1 MTRKARKS
9 RKSRKTK
16 SRRYK
21 GGAFLAAGLG
31 KGLLKG
37 ATAGASTVGDGA
49 YKVASGVA
57 KGASFIKQKIPGL
70 GGKSKYSGDDIDLKD
85 VISVLKF
92 SFGAI
97 IMSPLYIATVLA
109 NMPLNTLHNLS
120 GKRIDDAHSDAV
132 GIQLYKYMFEGYKK
146 GPEEK
151 GLIER
156 IGEHKDRFEV
166 PKGTKVRKNIIAKCD
181 DCQKGFEAEKPEN
194 KPPDQ
199 KPENKPQVGAGIQR
213 GGYMDTFKTFD
224 EIMGFKPFNGV
235 KGVLGEM
242 GFKKYKDQIAKS
254 VAHQNT
260 QLTHKL
266 REFEFEVDS
275 IKDTFVKRKDELKGN
290 IRNIK
295 TELLFKSIV
304 VCQTLITECVETT
317 VNKKVKVTKDMV
329 VVSNPYRRVYP
340 DSSHFKMEVCFLNNN
355 CKEDCEN
362 CTLFDNIVSIYHS
375 YARILL
381 STLRG
386 KNNNL
391 YVIIDMLFNILKNGI
406 GGGKPVIN
414 LDDTSTMKYPGPTE
428 HIKQE
433 LEKPIELF
441 KALICEYGLYAEMK
455 KKFEYRVK
463 EMKDPEEKRL
473 LLLKLQSII

>member
-9 RKSRKTK
+9 RKSK

-21 GGAFLAAGLG
+21 GGAFLAATLG
-31 KGLLKG
+31 KGLVKG
-37 ATAGASTVGDGA
+37 ASAGASKAGEGA
-49 YKVASGVA
+49 YKAVSGFS
-57 KGASFIKQKIPGL
+57 KGASYIKQKIPGL
-70 GGKSKYSGDDIDLKD
+70 GGKPKDSDNIDSNNLWN
-85 VISVLKF
+85 VLKF

-120 GKRIDDAHSDAV
+120 GKRIDENHSDAI

-146 GPEEK
+146 EPTEK

-156 IGEHKDRFEV
+156 IKNNPHFEI
-166 PKGTKVRKNIIAKCD
+166 PQGTKVRKNIIAKCD
-181 DCQKGFEAEKPEN
+181 NCQKGAEEEPEKPVEN
-194 KPPDQ
+194 RQ
-199 KPENKPQVGAGIQR
+199 IQRGAGIQR

-242 GFKKYKDQIAKS
+242 GFKKYKEQIAKS
-254 VAHQNT
+254 VAHQND

-275 IKDTFVKRKDELKGN
+275 IKENFTKRKVELKKN
-290 IRNIK
+290 ITNLK

-304 VCQTLITECVETT
+304 VCQTLITDCEETN
-317 VNKKVKVTKDMV
+317 VNKPVKVAKDMV

-362 CTLFDNIVSIYHS
+362 CTLFDNMVSIYHS

-381 STLRG
+381 NSLRG
-386 KNNNL
+386 KTNNL

-406 GGGKPVIN
+406 GSEKPAIN
-414 LDDTSTMKYPGPTE
+414 LDISTMKYQGSTE

-433 LEKPIELF
+433 LERPIKLF
-441 KALICEYGLYAEMK
+441 KELICEYGLYEEMK
-455 KKFEYRVK
+455 TQFTVRVNK
-463 EMKDPEEKRL
+463 LDTEAKRL

>member
-1 MTRKARKS
+1 MTRKARKA
-9 RKSRKTK
+9 RKAK

-31 KGLLKG
+31 KGVGTGISKAGTGISKAGTYLK
-37 ATAGASTVGDGA
+37 D
-49 YKVASGVA
+49 
-57 KGASFIKQKIPGL
+57 KIPGL
-70 GGKSKYSGDDIDLKD
+70 RSTDLSD
-85 VISVLKF
+85 VMDVLKF

-97 IMSPLYIATVLA
+97 VMSPLYIATVLA

-146 GPEEK
+146 GTEEK

-156 IGEHKDRFEV
+156 IGERKSLFEI
-166 PKGTKVRKNIIAKCD
+166 PEGTKVRKNIIAKCD
-181 DCQKGFEAEKPEN
+181 NCQKEQTPEKPE
-194 KPPDQ
+194 KPLT
-199 KPENKPQVGAGIQR
+199 GGGIQR

-242 GFKKYKDQIAKS
+242 GFKKYRDQIAKS
-254 VAHQNT
+254 VAHQNV

-275 IKDTFVKRKDELKGN
+275 IKDTFLKRKIELKRPITN
-290 IRNIK
+290 LK
-295 TELLFKSIV
+295 PELLFKSIV
-304 VCQTLITECVETT
+304 VCQTLITDCLELEKHVD
-317 VNKKVKVTKDMV
+317 KKVKVTKDMV
-329 VVSNPYRRVYP
+329 VVSNPYRRVNP
-340 DSSHFKMEVCFLNNN
+340 DSSHFKMDVCFLNNN

-406 GGGKPVIN
+406 GSEKPVIN
-414 LDDTSTMKYPGPTE
+414 LDNIATMKYSGPTD

-433 LEKPIELF
+433 LEYPIILF
-441 KALICEYGLYAEMK
+441 KQLICEYGLYAEMK
-455 KKFEYRVK
+455 TVFENKVK
-463 EMKDPEEKRL
+463 ALDPEEKRL
-473 LLLKLQSII
+473 LTMKLQSII